1 VIKKKKIEIL
11 DCTLRDG
18 SYVLNY
24 NFTDFETS
32 LISKLLYESGIN
44 FVEVGHG
51 VGLGASKK
59 IFSSFCS
66 DEKYIEAANLA
77 KKNNQNKVGSF
88 CFSNIAS
95 KDKINSA
102 FKAGLD
108 FIRFGVDPETFKKD
122 LNLIRYSKNLG
133 LEVYINFIK
142 SYNYSPKKISN
153 LSRIFEQEGIEGVYI
168 VDSAGGMM
176 PNDVKKYVLAISNKI
191 RTKNFRVGFH
201 GHNNLGLAN
210 ANCIS
215 AIEAGATLVDS
226 SLMGMGR
233 SSGNAI
239 TEMLVPIL
247 QREGKIRKNINVSIL
262 FNLIKKVINPIY
274 KKSSFDENEILI
286 GKSYF
291 HSSNFDE
298 LKKLAVKLNVKT
310 SKILQNISFK
320 KNSNLD
326 EKLKKKIRLKF
337 KKFKKEK
344 KTNLQNIYNNIE
356 YVNVNSIKNIN
367 NLKKILISEKFK
379 KKSEMAITI
388 CRGNTN
394 HLKIKNIYSTDNII
408 LGHLESPN
416 KILDKLIIRNFSDY
430 FIFLDEKIK
439 LEKDN
444 RFKKLNIF
452 SYSEEKIFIDAIFD
466 FINALNYSRI
476 LTNVKKF
483 KYLENNY
490 KGNKK
495 NKNLVIFEDNLKKSD
510 IFLKKIKTEFDILL
524 VNILK
529 RDVSEIKRKNSYLAR
544 IFKPNYGLTLC
555 HDILR
560 KIDSIK
566 NLQTTFD
573 IEYMDKNTKIAAGG
587 QIAEKNSII
596 VNNIKNPTKI
606 IGISDGKGGLLDVD
620 FENQKKKKINNW
632 FINKIIN

>member
-1 VIKKKKIEIL
+1 MNKKKTEIL

-32 LISKLLYESGIN
+32 LISKLLFESGIN
-44 FVEVGHG
+44 YVEVGHG
-51 VGLGASKK
+51 VGLGASEK

-77 KKNNQNKVGSF
+77 KKNKQNKVGSF
-88 CFSNIAS
+88 CFSNLAS
-95 KDKINSA
+95 KDKIDSSFN
-102 FKAGLD
+102 AGLD
-108 FIRFGVDPETFKKD
+108 FIRFGVNLETFKKD
-122 LNLIRYSKNLG
+122 LNLIRYSKKLG
-133 LEVYINFIK
+133 LEVYVNFIK
-142 SYNYSPKKISN
+142 SYNYSPNKISN
-153 LSRIFEQEGIEGVYI
+153 LSKIFEHEGIDGVYI

-176 PNDVKKYVLAISNKI
+176 PKDIKKYVLEINKKI
-191 RTKNFRVGFH
+191 KDKNFKIGFH

-215 AIEAGATLVDS
+215 AIEAGATLIDS

-247 QREGKIRKNINVSIL
+247 QREGKIRKNIDINIL

-274 KKSSFDENEILI
+274 QKKSFDENEILI

-291 HSSNFDE
+291 HSSNFNE
-298 LKKLAVKLNVKT
+298 LKNLAIKLKVKT
-310 SKILQNISFK
+310 SNILQNVSFK
-320 KNSNLD
+320 KNSNID
-326 EKLKKKIRLKF
+326 EKFKKDIQLKF
-337 KKFKKEK
+337 KDIKKEK
-344 KTNLQNIYNNIE
+344 KSNLQNIRNNIE
-356 YVNVNSIKNIN
+356 YINVNSIKNIN
-367 NLKKILISEKFK
+367 DLRKILISEKLK

-388 CRGNTN
+388 CRSKKNY
-394 HLKIKNIYSTDNII
+394 LEIKNIYSTDNII

-416 KILDKLIIRNFSDY
+416 KIFDKLIIRNFSDY

-439 LEKDN
+439 IEKDYKL
-444 RFKKLNIF
+444 KKTNIF
-452 SYSEEKIFIDAIFD
+452 SYSEKKIFIDAVSD
-466 FINALNYSRI
+466 FINTLKYSRI

-483 KYLENNY
+483 KYLEKNY

-495 NKNLVIFEDNLKKSD
+495 DKKLVIFEDNFKNSE
-510 IFLKKIKTEFDILL
+510 IFLKKLKTKFDILL
-524 VNILK
+524 VNIFK
-529 RDVSEIKRKNSYLAR
+529 RDVSEIRRRNSYLNK

-566 NLQTTFD
+566 HLQKSFD
-573 IEYMDKNTKIAAGG
+573 IEYMDKNTKIVAGG
-587 QIAEKNSII
+587 EIAEKNSIV

-606 IGISDGKGGLLDVD
+606 IGISDGKGGLLNIN